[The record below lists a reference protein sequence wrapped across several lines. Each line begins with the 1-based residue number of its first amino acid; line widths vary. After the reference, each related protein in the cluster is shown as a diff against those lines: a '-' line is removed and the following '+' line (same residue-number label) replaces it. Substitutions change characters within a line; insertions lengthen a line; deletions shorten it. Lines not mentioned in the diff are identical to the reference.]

1 MDISIVVCTWN
12 WAEMLS
18 RCLSHLAQLEIPQGL
33 NWEVVVVDNN
43 SSDNTQEVITQ
54 FTSKLPLRSFFEP
67 RQGISFARN
76 RALLEARGD
85 LIVQTDTDALADT
98 NLLGAYWEAARRWPK
113 AEYFGGAIEPLFESE
128 PKKWVTAN
136 LHLLEGAILIRN
148 LGATEREL
156 RPGEQ
161 AFGANLAYRSSVFRN
176 KNFNVRLGHIGQ
188 ERLFGEETEILEGV
202 RDRGGFG
209 VWVPAATGKHFVP
222 NSRMTP
228 KYLRRYFFGMGRSHA
243 RMGKGPDA
251 KKIFGVPRPLYRQA
265 LAEFTKYFLAKIKG
279 STSWVEPY
287 SRAYEML
294 GVMKESRA
302 ARGICTQDSETIC
315 N

>member
-1 MDISIVVCTWN
+1 MNISIAVCTWN

-18 RCLSHLAQLEIPQGL
+18 RCLSHLTQLEIPQDVK
-33 NWEVVVVDNN
+33 WEVIVVDNN
-43 SSDNTQEVITQ
+43 STDDTQQVI
-54 FTSKLPLRSFFEP
+54 SEYLSRLPLRSFFEP

-76 RALLEARGD
+76 KALLEARGE
-85 LIVQTDTDALADT
+85 LIIQIDTDALADK
-98 NLLGAYWEAARRWPK
+98 NLVASYWEASKRWPR

-176 KNFNVRLGHIGQ
+176 KSFNVRLGHVGQ

-209 VWVPAATGKHFVP
+209 VWVPAATVKHFVP
-222 NSRMTP
+222 NSRLTP
-228 KYLRRYFFGMGRSHA
+228 KYLRRYFFGMGRSHV

-251 KKIFGVPRPLYRQA
+251 KKIFGVPRPLYRQVVC
-265 LAEFTKYFLAKIKG
+265 EFGKYLLEKIKF
-279 STSWVEPY
+279 SPHWVEPY
-287 SRAYEML
+287 VRTYEML
-294 GVMKESRA
+294 GVMKESRG
-302 ARGICTQDSETIC
+302 AREI
-315 N
+315 